1 MNAKAEADKT
11 WAETS
16 SGSQHGRT
24 HAAQG
29 INVGMRYVKDKDSV
43 MIDGTRASAIRK
55 AAHLIWVHI
64 SLNNPRG
71 PPPTWGKADVN
82 MVQGY
87 HSEMC
92 QQFPE
97 LKLCESNWKANQ
109 IATDNYPSW
118 YCGWSETQSWKSVND
133 VMPGVT
139 VPNLKRSAKASCKPA
154 AKRSRLQSSCI
165 APATDLGIHKVER
178 NPYSAVIPAQ

>member
-1 MNAKAEADKT
+1 MQ
-11 WAETS
+11 S
-16 SGSQHGRT
+16 SMF
-24 HAAQG
+24 
-29 INVGMRYVKDKDSV
+29 N
-43 MIDGTRASAIRK
+43 
-55 AAHLIWVHI
+55 I

-92 QQFPE
+92 RQFPE
-97 LKLCESNWKANQ
+97 LKLCKSNWKADQ

-118 YCGWSETQSWKSVND
+118 YCGWSETQSRKSVND

-139 VPNLKRSAKASCKPA
+139 VPNLKQSAKASCKPA
-154 AKRSRLQSSCI
+154 AKCSRLQRSFI
-165 APATDLGIHKVER
+165 APETNLGIHKVEC
-178 NPYSAVIPAQ
+178 NPYSAFIPAEWSIAGSVNSLLLLHLLK